1 MKKLKHKKK
10 FAIAIL
16 TAILL
21 MSVIYIT
28 LTGII
33 FPRKYK
39 VTVENA
45 AKLYNIDPNLVY
57 AVIKQESNF
66 YEKALSKSGAK
77 GLMQLME
84 NTANEIAV
92 EIPSI
97 NDENYDIYDTYT
109 NIHIGT
115 KYLSALINYFDGNYY
130 LALAAYNAG
139 LGRVS
144 SWFHKPYNEYDDLE
158 EIIQK
163 IEYNETKV
171 YLKKVIS
178 HYNWFVKIY

>member
-1 MKKLKHKKK
+1 MRSKGLK
-10 FAIAIL
+10 IGIIIL
-16 TAILL
+16 TFILVL
-21 MSVIYIT
+21 LVAFII

-33 FPRKYK
+33 FPRRYK
-39 VTVENA
+39 ETVENA
-45 AKLYNIDPNLVY
+45 AKIYMVDPNLVY

-66 YEKALSKSGAK
+66 YEKANSKSGAK

-84 NTANEIAV
+84 NTANEIAG

-97 NDENYDIYDTYT
+97 NQKQYDIYDSYT

-115 KYLSALINYFDGNYY
+115 KYLEKLIYYFEGNYY

-144 SWFHKPYNEYDDLE
+144 SWFDKPYNKHYDLE
-158 EIIQK
+158 QVMQK
-163 IEYNETKV
+163 IEYNETQI
-171 YLKKVIS
+171 YLKNVITN
-178 HYNWFVKIY
+178 YNWYVKLY